1 MKFRNYLGSK
11 YFQVFICIVV
21 CLVSFCAVG
30 ILAHFF
36 TLADVPGQFMG
47 AFFGAVISA
56 LVTMILLNGQTTA
69 EEVKDRNVSVFEKK
83 SKAIQ
88 YYIEMVWEIW
98 ADKKL
103 SADEFERLTGDYYSR
118 LTIFLQDASI
128 NTMRSCLIDMGSLV
142 SREGADIHGEVYKG
156 LRKNIFTI
164 INTLSGELHLGGE
177 INEKKHA
184 ELEDVIFPVLF
195 KKALMSE
202 LNVSINP
209 PEGQML
215 KREDE
220 LIFEAGEWEILS
232 FGMINGM
239 FASFRIKGYP
249 KTKLL
254 VGPFAWNKKGYQSRD
269 LLFVL
274 FAHNSLSKFDAFRGG
289 RGYQQLIKIDEEVN
303 LNRPFVDDS
312 PAGDYAGTDYTGLA
326 FDAFNLDELAT
337 LDAYRTNFHD
347 MAKIIAW
354 RAGYYLRHATIGGK
368 LIGAFLLDSV
378 KNSGKN

>member
-1 MKFRNYLGSK
+1 
-11 YFQVFICIVV
+11 
-21 CLVSFCAVG
+21 
-30 ILAHFF
+30 
-36 TLADVPGQFMG
+36 
-47 AFFGAVISA
+47 
-56 LVTMILLNGQTTA
+56 MILLNGQTTA
-69 EEVKDRNVSVFEKK
+69 EEVKERNVSVFEKK
-83 SKAIQ
+83 SEAIQ
-88 YYIEMVWEIW
+88 HYIELGGEIW

-118 LTIFLQDASI
+118 LTIFLQEDSI
-128 NTMRSCLIDMGSLV
+128 NTMRFCLIDMGGLV

-177 INEKKHA
+177 INEKKHS

-195 KKALMSE
+195 KKALMNE
-202 LNVSINP
+202 INDS
-209 PEGQML
+209 L
-215 KREDE
+215 KENE
-220 LIFEAGEWEILS
+220 SLSFEAGEWEILS

-239 FASFRIKGYP
+239 FAAFRIKGYP

-254 VGPFAWNKKGYQSRD
+254 IGPFAWNKKGYQSRD
-269 LLFVL
+269 LMFVL

-289 RGYQQLIKIDEEVN
+289 RGYRQLIKTDDEIN

-312 PAGDYAGTDYTGLA
+312 PAGDYAGTDYTSLS

-337 LDAYRTNFHD
+337 LEAYRTNFHD

-354 RAGYYLRHATIGGK
+354 RAAWY
-368 LIGAFLLDSV
+368 V
-378 KNSGKN
+378 KNAFIKEKTFGKFLGEKYKA